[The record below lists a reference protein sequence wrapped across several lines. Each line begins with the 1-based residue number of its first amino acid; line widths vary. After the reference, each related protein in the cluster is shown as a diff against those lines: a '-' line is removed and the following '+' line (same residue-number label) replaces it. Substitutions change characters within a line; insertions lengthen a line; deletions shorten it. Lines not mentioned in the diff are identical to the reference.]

1 MTDTNGGLTPA
12 LLFALA
18 ELHDPGGVS
27 LPRLAKHLGL
37 PGSTVLRGLHLLSG
51 AALGGQPGPGW
62 VRVAQDEKDGTRWLA
77 WLTDAGRR
85 QCANALNTPNAPQ
98 VAATDSLHDDG
109 SPLPAPLATRRVQR
123 HPPMPETAAGAWEDD
138 AVAAEVPVALVFNG
152 LSHAVMMATPAD
164 LHAFAL
170 GFALSEGLIDQPAD
184 CHGIEVRTLNTP
196 AGSPAGTAAAC
207 EVQMDIAARCFARLK
222 DKRRSLAGRTGC
234 GVCGID
240 SLQALDLV
248 PERVT
253 PRAWASA
260 LPAEAVLRAVAA
272 MPALQSLNAA
282 AGAVHAAGWATP
294 EGDLTDLLEDVG
306 RHNALD
312 KLIGQLAAQ
321 GRLGEDGFVAMS
333 SRASYE
339 LVRKCARLDI
349 PLLAAVSAPT
359 SLAIDLAQQAGIT
372 LWGLCRPPRAV
383 RYVGMDGER

>member
-1 MTDTNGGLTPA
+1 MTPSVPVGHDGGLSPA
-12 LLFALA
+12 LLSALV
-18 ELHDPGGVS
+18 ELDDPQGVS
-27 LPRLAKHLGL
+27 MPRLAKHLGL
-37 PGSTVLRGLHLLSG
+37 PGSAVLRGLHLLSG
-51 AALGGQPGPGW
+51 AAVGGQPGPGW
-62 VRVAQDEKDGTRWLA
+62 VRVAQDDSRWLA
-77 WLTDAGRR
+77 WLTDAGRQQLASMR
-85 QCANALNTPNAPQ
+85 GAQESSGPEGL
-98 VAATDSLHDDG
+98 DDEG
-109 SPLPAPLATRRVQR
+109 RPLPTPLATRSVQR
-123 HPPMPETAAGAWEDD
+123 HPCPPGAVPAAWEDD

-170 GFALSEGLIDQPAD
+170 GFALSEGIIDQPGD
-184 CHGIEVRTLNTP
+184 CHGIEVHALEAP
-196 AGSPAGTAAAC
+196 AGVPAGTATAC
-207 EVQMDIAARCFARLK
+207 EVRVDITARCFARLK

-253 PRAWASA
+253 ERAWAGA
-260 LPAEAVLRAVAA
+260 LPADAILRAVAA
-272 MPALQSLNAA
+272 MPARQSLNAA

-294 EGDLTDLLEDVG
+294 GGELTDLLEDVG

-321 GRLGEDGFVAMS
+321 GRLGEDGFVVMS

-383 RYVGMDGER
+383 RYGGAQG